1 MLVDRSGPKRGLRAT
16 DLAYAVGRWTCD
28 GGGVVSELVVG
39 VDASTQST
47 KVEVRTLDE
56 GRLVG
61 RGAAD
66 HPLVQP
72 PRAEQD
78 PEAWWQALDA
88 ALTAALEG
96 LESPTVVAVA
106 VAGQQHG
113 MVALDRDDQPVHPAK
128 LWNDTESSD
137 DADRLVAELGADG
150 WAAAVGSVP
159 VSAFTITKLAWLRR
173 TRRSAFDRI
182 AKVLLPHDELTRR
195 LTGEYT
201 TDRGD
206 ASGTGYWSAPEGRYR
221 VDLLQLVDPDV
232 DWSGRLPL
240 VLGPSDVAGIA
251 GHGRLA
257 GAVVGAGTG
266 DNMAAALGIGM
277 RAGETVV
284 SVGTSGTAYAV
295 ASAPTCDPIGEVAGF
310 ADATGRF
317 LPLVCTSNAGR
328 VLDAVRR
335 LLGVDPAEFD
345 RLAANAAAGGP
356 TLLPYFDGERTP
368 NRPGARGVLAGLR
381 TDVTREQLAQAAV
394 DGVAFGLLDAL
405 DSLRRVGVHT
415 ERVVLTGGGSRSI
428 ALASTIAAG
437 TGCPVD
443 LIELDEAVAAGAAV
457 QAAAAARGVP
467 PDDVI
472 AAWALGARRAVEPAD
487 DSVDERRAAYAELQ
501 AATDRAPWCRG

>member
-1 MLVDRSGPKRGLRAT
+1 M
-16 DLAYAVGRWTCD
+16 
-28 GGGVVSELVVG
+28 SELVVG

-66 HPLVQP
+66 HPAVQP

-78 PEAWWQALDA
+78 PDAWWAALDLALAA
-88 ALTAALEG
+88 ALDGLAA
-96 LESPTVVAVA
+96 PTVVAVA

-113 MVALDRDDQPVHPAK
+113 MVALDRDNRPVHPAK

-137 DADRLVAELGADG
+137 DADRLIAELGAGG

-173 TRRSAFDRI
+173 TRRPAFDRI
-182 AKVLLPHDELTRR
+182 AHVLLPHDELTRR

-221 VDLLQLVDPDV
+221 HDLLQLVDPDV
-232 DWSGRLPL
+232 DWSARLPL
-240 VLGPSDVAGIA
+240 VLGPADVAGIA
-251 GHGRLA
+251 AHGRVA

-266 DNMAAALGIGM
+266 DNMAAALGIGV
-277 RAGETVV
+277 RSGEAVI
-284 SVGTSGTAYAV
+284 SIGTSGTAYAV
-295 ASAPTCDPIGEVAGF
+295 ADSPTCDPTGEVAGF

-345 RLAANAAAGGP
+345 RLASRAESGGP

-368 NRPGARGVLAGLR
+368 NRPGAHGVLAGLR
-381 TDVTREQLAQAAV
+381 SDVTREQLARAAV

-405 DSLRRVGVHT
+405 DSLRRVGSPI
-415 ERVVLTGGGSRSI
+415 ERLVLTGGGSRST
-428 ALASTIAAG
+428 ALAATIASGAG
-437 TGCPVD
+437 CAVELVD
-443 LIELDEAVAAGAAV
+443 LDEAVAAGAAL
-457 QAAAAARGVP
+457 QAAAAARGVAP
-467 PDDVI
+467 ADI
-472 AAWALGARRAVEPAD
+472 AARWALGVRNPIEPTT
-487 DSVDERRAAYAELQ
+487 DSSVHERRGAYAELR
-501 AATDRAPWCRG
+501 AATDRAPWRRD

>member
-1 MLVDRSGPKRGLRAT
+1 M
-16 DLAYAVGRWTCD
+16 
-28 GGGVVSELVVG
+28 VSELVVG
-39 VDASTQST
+39 VDSSTQST

-66 HPLVQP
+66 HPVVQP
-72 PRAEQD
+72 PCAEQEPD
-78 PEAWWQALDA
+78 AWWQAFDRALVA
-88 ALTAALEG
+88 ALGGLAA
-96 LESPTVVAVA
+96 PTVVAVA

-137 DADRLVAELGADG
+137 DAVRLTAELGAEG

-173 TRRSAFDRI
+173 TQRSAFDRI
-182 AKVLLPHDELTRR
+182 AHVLLPHDELTRR

-221 VDLLQLVDPDV
+221 FDLLELVDPDV

-240 VLGPSDVAGIA
+240 VLGPADVAGIA
-251 GHGRLA
+251 AHPRIA

-266 DNMAAALGIGM
+266 DNMAAALGIGV
-277 RAGETVV
+277 RAGEGVI
-284 SVGTSGTAYAV
+284 SIGTSGTAYAV
-295 ASAPTCDPIGEVAGF
+295 VDSPTSDPAGEVAGF

-328 VLDAVRR
+328 VLDAIRR
-335 LLGVDPAEFD
+335 LLGVDPAELD
-345 RLAANAAAGGP
+345 RLALHVDESPGP

-368 NRPGARGVLAGLR
+368 NRPGAHGVLAGLR
-381 TDVTREQLAQAAV
+381 SDVTREQLARAAV

-405 DSLRRVGVHT
+405 DSLRRVGPRV
-415 ERVVLTGGGSRSI
+415 ERLVLTGGGSRSA
-428 ALASTIAAG
+428 ALAGTIAAG
-437 TGCPVD
+437 AGCPVELVD
-443 LIELDEAVAAGAAV
+443 LDEAVAAGAAV
-457 QAAAAARGVP
+457 QAAAAVGGVAPEEVAARWGLGV
-467 PDDVI
+467 
-472 AAWALGARRAVEPAD
+472 RRRVEPAGD
-487 DSVDERRAAYAELQ
+487 RSVDERRAAYAELR
-501 AATDRAPWCRG
+501 AATDRAPWSW